1 VIGRTGLADEIRHAV
16 DPLLLMQRVAD
27 EAMILLEAID
37 GVFVGFAE
45 DAEWLRL
52 ECGSGTLK
60 RETDNHIPRGEVSWG
75 RLSDR

>member
-1 VIGRTGLADEIRHAV
+1 
-16 DPLLLMQRVAD
+16 
-27 EAMILLEAID
+27 MILLEAID

-60 RETDNHIPRGEVSWG
+60 HETGNGIPRGEVSWG